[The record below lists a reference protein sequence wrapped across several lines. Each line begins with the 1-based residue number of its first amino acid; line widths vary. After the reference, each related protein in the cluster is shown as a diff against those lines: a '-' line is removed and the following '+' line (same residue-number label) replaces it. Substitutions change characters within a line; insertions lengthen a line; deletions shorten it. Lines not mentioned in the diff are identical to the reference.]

1 MTHFRVPKWRPG
13 KPGKTNQWT
22 QMASR
27 AKLLSYIG
35 FMAGDCGAYVG
46 HVAPQCVAM
55 AAIWLPKTHH
65 LVPKWVRFGVLTL
78 LCWPY
83 RNEACIW
90 EGQNSDF
97 EESCI
102 VLTHFRVPNGSRFKG
117 GETTLLLPR
126 ASRAKAI

>member
-1 MTHFRVPKWRPG
+1 
-13 KPGKTNQWT
+13 
-22 QMASR
+22 MASR

-83 RNEACIW
+83 RDEACIW

-97 EESCI
+97 EESCL
-102 VLTHFRVPNGSRFKG
+102 VLKHFRVPKWRPGKG
-117 GETTLLLPR
+117 GKTNQWTQM
-126 ASRAKAI
+126 ASRAKAT